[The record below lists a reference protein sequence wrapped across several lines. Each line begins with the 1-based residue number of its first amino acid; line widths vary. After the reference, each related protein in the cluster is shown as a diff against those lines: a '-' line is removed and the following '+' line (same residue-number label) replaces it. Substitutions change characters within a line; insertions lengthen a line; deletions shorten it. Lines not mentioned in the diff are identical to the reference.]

1 MPFCLPFTWSLAA
14 ASRPVTDSAAVTL
27 LKFIR
32 NWLIGAAITLIVA
45 GLAMSYLGKHLLR
58 WHPPARPPA
67 WEANA
72 AMSGHVP
79 VSTARPLDRARPVR
93 IWIPKIKVWARI
105 EPRGLR
111 PNGAVGVPSLKK
123 PRLTT
128 WFDRGPAPGQ
138 RGTAAVYG
146 HVDAQK
152 VGPAVFYRL
161 GSLRPDDLIYITLA
175 SSDVAIFR
183 VYAIAMYAKARFPS
197 ATVYRYT
204 RSPTLRLITC
214 GGTFD
219 PTTHHYLSNV
229 VVFASYVGARR

>member
-1 MPFCLPFTWSLAA
+1 
-14 ASRPVTDSAAVTL
+14 L
-27 LKFIR
+27 LRFIR
-32 NWLIGAAITLIVA
+32 NWLIGAAIVLTLA
-45 GLAMSYLGKHLLR
+45 GAAMSYLGKHLLR
-58 WHPPARPPA
+58 WQPPTRPPA

-72 AMSGHVP
+72 AKSGRVP
-79 VSTARPLDRARPVR
+79 VSNAKPLARSQPLR
-93 IWIPKIKVWARI
+93 IFIPKIHVWARV

-111 PNGAVGVPSLKK
+111 RNGVVGVPSLKT
-123 PRLTT
+123 PFLTT

-138 RGTAAVYG
+138 RGTAAIYG

-161 GSLRPDDLIYITLA
+161 GSLRPADLIYITLS

-183 VYAIAMYAKARFPS
+183 VYAIAMYAKARFPT

-204 RSPTLRLITC
+204 RWPTLRLITC
-214 GGTFD
+214 GGQFN

>member
-1 MPFCLPFTWSLAA
+1 
-14 ASRPVTDSAAVTL
+14 L

-32 NWLIGAAITLIVA
+32 NWLIGAAITLIAA
-45 GLAMSYLGKHLLR
+45 GLVMSYLGKHLRR
-58 WHPPARPPA
+58 WQPPARPPA
-67 WEANA
+67 WEASA
-72 AMSGHVP
+72 ARSGHVP
-79 VSTARPLDRARPVR
+79 VSTAKPLKRAAPVR
-93 IWIPKIKVWARI
+93 IWIPKIHVWARI
-105 EPRGLR
+105 SPRGLR
-111 PNGAVGVPSLKK
+111 RNGAVGVPSLKT
-123 PRLTT
+123 PFLTT
-128 WFDRGPAPGQ
+128 WFDRGPTPGQ

-146 HVDAQK
+146 HVDAQR

-183 VYAIAMYAKARFPS
+183 VYAIAMYAKVRFPT

-204 RSPTLRLITC
+204 HWPTLRLITC
-214 GGTFD
+214 GGKFD